1 MARRKK
7 ITEGELKSVIAGHLN
22 NALGFDG
29 GNLSRQRE
37 KSLEYYLSEKMGNEI
52 EGRSQIVSS
61 DVSDAVEP
69 LMANLMRIF
78 TSSNQLFECEPV
90 GADDVEVSEQATA
103 YINHVMFKKNNGW
116 VLLHNFIKDALIE
129 KNGFLKIFWE
139 QSDRIE
145 REEYT
150 GLDQDQFDLLLA
162 EDTVEL
168 IEHTNYD
175 DEGSMYDDQNPMAQD
190 MGVPEG
196 KHRMPDGSL
205 MDNDAMPGYENT
217 PPQITP
223 EGLDPGMGIT
233 PESFD
238 KGMEMSPEGI
248 PMEEDPTANPS
259 IIEEFANPTPQLH
272 DCVIHR
278 NFSKGQCRIEGIPP
292 EEFVIDSS
300 AKSIDES
307 NFVAHRRF
315 MTRSQLLE
323 LGYDK
328 DIIDTLPVRTD
339 RMNNL
344 EYTARNSEIGVDVGS
359 GNTND
364 YATEEVEVFEC
375 YIKCNYEGDGKAT
388 LRKVTV
394 VGANAS
400 TVLDDEPVD
409 SFPFVSMTPILMP
422 HRFYG
427 RSIAELVEDV
437 QATKTFIMRA
447 LNDNIFGMNN
457 NRLIVND
464 SLTNLS
470 DILTNRPNMV
480 VRVKGSPSEAVQ
492 TMPVQSIG
500 ETAYPL
506 IQYYDELKEART
518 GVSKV
523 SQGLDP
529 NALNSRTASGVN
541 SVLNQAQSRM
551 EFFAR
556 TFANT
561 GISDLGKKILEVVV
575 KHQDKEDI
583 VRVNDKF
590 IPFKPYEW
598 RDRCDLTIQSG
609 LGSGS
614 RDQQMVV
621 LNNILERQ
629 IQALQLQG
637 NPQAPI
643 VNLKKIHTTLKRM
656 VESAGLSDVG
666 QFFIDPDQGEQQMP
680 EEEQPEP
687 TEFEKVSMAQIQGE
701 MQRKQMDL
709 ELQEKKL
716 ELDHKKS
723 LYDLE
728 LKAREMELKYSAQV
742 DQEQIKRD
750 TKMSTEAMKL
760 KGALQKQAMAN
771 PPTPPMPGDL
781 PLPSQP
787 NVPKANIQDMPLP
800 PQPGIPT
807 IDE

>member
-1 MARRKK
+1 MAKK
-7 ITEGELKSVIAGHLN
+7 RIKISEHELKSVISGHLQ

-37 KSLEYYLSEKMGNEI
+37 KSIEYYLSEKMGNEI
-52 EGRSQIVSS
+52 EGRSQVVSS

-78 TSSNQLFECEPV
+78 TSSNQLFLCEPV
-90 GADDVEVSEQATA
+90 GAEDVDISEQATA
-103 YINHVMFKKNNGW
+103 YINHIFFKKNNGW

-129 KNGFLKIFWE
+129 KNGFLKVYWE

-150 GLDQDQFDLLLA
+150 ALDDDQFNLLIS
-162 EDTVEL
+162 EDEVEL
-168 IEHTNYD
+168 IEHTAYPD
-175 DEGSMYDDQNPMAQD
+175 ASKMQTSKSESGMDYMGYGDQNEEAP
-190 MGVPEG
+190 
-196 KHRMPDGSL
+196 
-205 MDNDAMPGYENT
+205 T
-217 PPQITP
+217 PPGMSP
-223 EGLDPGMGIT
+223 GGLDQGMGIQGVN
-233 PESFD
+233 PELL
-238 KGMEMSPEGI
+238 KEPE
-248 PMEEDPTANPS
+248 
-259 IIEEFANPTPQLH
+259 LH

-278 NFSKGQCRIEGIPP
+278 NFTKGQCRIEGIPP
-292 EEFVIDSS
+292 EEFVIEGN
-300 AKSIDES
+300 AKNIDEA

-328 DIIDTLPVRTD
+328 DIIDTLPIRTD
-339 RMNNL
+339 RQNNV
-344 EYTARNSEIGVDVGS
+344 EYTARNSEISSDS
-359 GNTND
+359 GLGQSND
-364 YATEEVEVFEC
+364 YATSQVEVFEC
-375 YIKCNYEGDGKAT
+375 YVKCDYEGNGKAV

-394 VGANAS
+394 VGNTAS

-409 SFPFVSMTPILMP
+409 SFPFVSMTPIIMP

-437 QATKTFIMRA
+437 QATKTYIMRA

-506 IQYYDELKEART
+506 IEYYDKLKEART

-556 TFANT
+556 TFAHT
-561 GISDLGKKILEVVV
+561 GIADLGRKILEVVV

-583 VRVNDKF
+583 LRVNDEF

-598 RDRCDLTIQSG
+598 RDRCDLSIQSG
-609 LGSGS
+609 LGSGN

-637 NPQAPI
+637 NPEAPI

-656 VESAGLSDVG
+656 VESAGLHDVE
-666 QFFIDPDQGEQQMP
+666 QFFIDPESKQGITSMPP
-680 EEEQPEP
+680 EEKEP
-687 TEFEKVSMAQIQGE
+687 TEFEKVSMAQIDGE
-701 MQRKQMDL
+701 MKRKAMDL
-709 ELQEKKL
+709 DLQQRKL
-716 ELDHKKS
+716 ELDHKKA

-728 LKAREMELKYSAQV
+728 LKSREMELKYSAQV
-742 DQEQIKRD
+742 DQEQIKRN

-760 KGALQKQAMAN
+760 EGQIRKEAMAS
-771 PPTPPMPGDL
+771 PPNSPPLPNAPQPPGIDLPDKMPG
-781 PLPSQP
+781 
-787 NVPKANIQDMPLP
+787 ANIQPMPMP
-800 PQPGIPT
+800 PTMPKKEIL
-807 IDE
+807 

>member
-7 ITEGELKSVIAGHLN
+7 ITEGELKSVISGHLN

-29 GNLSRQRE
+29 GNLSRARE
-37 KSLEYYLSEKMGNEI
+37 KSLEYYLSEKMGNEV

-78 TSSNQLFECEPV
+78 TSSNQLFLCEPV
-90 GADDVEVSEQATA
+90 GAEDVDIAEQATA
-103 YINHVMFKKNNGW
+103 YINHIMFKKNNGW

-129 KNGFLKIFWE
+129 KNGFLKIYWE
-139 QSDRIE
+139 QTDRVE

-150 GLDQDQFDLLLA
+150 GLDQDQLNLLIDDDA
-162 EDTVEL
+162 VEV
-168 IEHTNYD
+168 IEHTSYD
-175 DEGSMYDDQNPMAQD
+175 DLTSSYEEEPNPMAQD
-190 MGVPEG
+190 MQEG
-196 KHRMPDGSL
+196 QHKMPDGTMMSDSEMPPAPGDMPNQNPL
-205 MDNDAMPGYENT
+205 DN
-217 PPQITP
+217 
-223 EGLDPGMGIT
+223 GMGV
-233 PESFD
+233 SQF
-238 KGMEMSPEGI
+238 GI
-248 PMEEDPTANPS
+248 PNEEDPTVDSELLA
-259 IIEEFANPTPQLH
+259 EFENPTPQLH

-278 NFSKGQCRIEGIPP
+278 NFSKGKCRVEGIPP
-292 EEFVIDSS
+292 EEFIIEAS
-300 AKSIDES
+300 AKNIDDA
-307 NFVAHRRF
+307 NFVAHRRY

-323 LGYDK
+323 AGHNK
-328 DIIDTLPVRTD
+328 DIIDTLPTRTD
-339 RMNNL
+339 RQNSM
-344 EYTARNSEIGVDVGS
+344 EVAARNNEISIDTGLGQS
-359 GNTND
+359 MD
-364 YATEEVEVFEC
+364 YATEEVEIFEC
-375 YIKCNYEGDGKAT
+375 YVKCNYEGDGKAT

-394 VGANAS
+394 VGNSAS

-437 QATKTFIMRA
+437 QSTKTFIMRA

-464 SLTNLS
+464 SVTNLS

-492 TMPVQSIG
+492 TMPVQPIG
-500 ETAYPL
+500 DTAYPL
-506 IQYYDELKEART
+506 IKYYDELKEART

-541 SVLNQAQSRM
+541 SVLSQAQSRM

-561 GISDLGKKILEVVV
+561 GVADLGRKILEVVV
-575 KHQDKEDI
+575 KNQDKEDI
-583 VRVNDKF
+583 VRVNEKF
-590 IPFKPYEW
+590 VPFKPYEW

-637 NPQAPI
+637 NPEAPI

-656 VESAGLSDVG
+656 VESAGLNDVG
-666 QFFIDPDQGEQQMP
+666 QFFIDPDEGQQQMP
-680 EEEQPEP
+680 PEEPKEP
-687 TEFEKVSMAQIQGE
+687 TEFEKVSMAQIDGE
-701 MQRKQMDL
+701 MKRKQMDL

-760 KGALQKQAMAN
+760 KGALQKQAMAT
-771 PPTPPMPGDL
+771 PQPPMPSDL
-781 PLPSQP
+781 PLPSQGIELP
-787 NVPKANIQDMPLP
+787 NKMPSANIQEMPSAP
-800 PQPGIPT
+800 PMGMPKPPT
-807 IDE
+807 NNEY

>member
-1 MARRKK
+1 MAKKRKK
-7 ITEGELKSVIAGHLN
+7 ITQGELQSIIGGHLN

-37 KSLEYYLSEKMGNEI
+37 KSIEYYLSEKMGNEV

-78 TSSNQLFECEPV
+78 TSSNQLFLCEPV
-90 GADDVEVSEQATA
+90 GAEDVDIADQATA
-103 YINHVMFKKNNGW
+103 YINHIFFKKNNGW
-116 VLLHNFIKDALIE
+116 VLLHNYMKDALIE
-129 KNGFLKIFWE
+129 KNGFLKIYWE
-139 QSDRIE
+139 QSDRVE

-150 GLDQDQFDLLLA
+150 HLDTDQFELLIA
-162 EDTVEL
+162 DDDVEL
-168 IEHTNYD
+168 IEHTQYD
-175 DEGSMYDDQNPMAQD
+175 KPEEMYDDNALKAD
-190 MGVPEG
+190 MQET
-196 KHRMPDGSL
+196 HTMPDGTVHPGKTHEEYE
-205 MDNDAMPGYENT
+205 AMMMEQDET
-217 PPQITP
+217 VQIPPETIQAMEAGNIDP
-223 EGLDPGMGIT
+223 EIVQ
-233 PESFD
+233 EF
-238 KGMEMSPEGI
+238 I
-248 PMEEDPTANPS
+248 NPK
-259 IIEEFANPTPQLH
+259 EQLH

-278 NFSKGQCRIEGIPP
+278 KFNHGKCVVEGIPP
-292 EEFVIDSS
+292 EEFVI
-300 AKSIDES
+300 ES
-307 NFVAHRRF
+307 NAKTIDDASFVAHRKF
-315 MTRSQLLE
+315 MTRSQLIE
-323 LGYDK
+323 LGYNQ
-328 DIIDTLPVRTD
+328 DIIDTLPTRTD
-339 RMNNL
+339 RQNNM
-344 EYTARNSEIGVDVGS
+344 EFVARNSEINVDTGL
-359 GNTND
+359 GQTND
-364 YATEEVEVFEC
+364 YATEQVEVFEC
-375 YIKCNYEGDGKAT
+375 YVKCNYEGDGKAV

-394 VGANAS
+394 VGNNAS
-400 TVLDDEPVD
+400 TILDDEPVD
-409 SFPFVSMTPILMP
+409 SFPFVSMTPIIMP

-447 LNDNIFGMNN
+447 LNDNIYGMNN

-500 ETAYPL
+500 DVAYPL
-506 IQYYDELKEART
+506 IEYYDNLKEART

-583 VRVNDKF
+583 VRVNGKF

-637 NPQAPI
+637 NPTAPI

-656 VESAGLSDVG
+656 IESAGLHDVG
-666 QFFIDPDQGEQQMP
+666 QFFIDPEQGENEMP
-680 EEEQPEP
+680 DEEPQEP
-687 TEFEKVSMAQIQGE
+687 SEFEKVSMAQIQGE
-701 MQRKQMDL
+701 MERKRMEILMKEKQM
-709 ELQEKKL
+709 
-716 ELDHKKS
+716 ELDHKKA

-728 LKAREMELKYSAQV
+728 IKSREMELKYSAQV
-742 DQEQIKRD
+742 DQEKIKRD
-750 TKMSTEAMKL
+750 TKMTTEAMKL
-760 KGALQKQAMAN
+760 KGALDRQAMNN
-771 PPTPPMPGDL
+771 PPTPIPMPV
-781 PLPSQP
+781 S
-787 NVPKANIQDMPLP
+787 APLP
-800 PQPGIPT
+800 PEAPVPDDIYNADIQPMPSPPGIL
-807 IDE
+807 DE

>member
-129 KNGFLKIFWE
+129 KNGFLKIYWE

-175 DEGSMYDDQNPMAQD
+175 DEGTMYDEQNPMAQD
-190 MGVPEG
+190 MQQPQ
-196 KHRMPDGSL
+196 M
-205 MDNDAMPGYENT
+205 
-217 PPQITP
+217 PPQMTP
-223 EGLDPGMGIT
+223 EGLDPGMGL
-233 PESFD
+233 SQD
-238 KGMEMSPEGI
+238 GI
-248 PMEEDPTANPS
+248 PLEEDPN
-259 IIEEFANPTPQLH
+259 IDQELLKEFQSPTPQLH

-292 EEFVIDSS
+292 EEFVIDST
-300 AKSIDES
+300 AKSIDEA

-315 MTRSQLLE
+315 MTRSQLLD
-323 LGYDK
+323 LGHDR

-500 ETAYPL
+500 DTAYPL
-506 IQYYDELKEART
+506 IKYYDELKEART

-760 KGALQKQAMAN
+760 KGALQKQAMAQ

-781 PLPSQP
+781 PLPPQP
-787 NVPKANIQDMPLP
+787 DIPQANIQDMPLP

>member
-1 MARRKK
+1 MAKRKK
-7 ITEGELKSVIAGHLN
+7 ITEGELKNIIAGHLN

-37 KSLEYYLSEKMGNEI
+37 KSIEYYLSEKMGNEV

-78 TSSNQLFECEPV
+78 TSSNQLFLCEPV
-90 GADDVEVSEQATA
+90 GAEDVDVAEQATA

-129 KNGFLKIFWE
+129 KNGFLKVYWE
-139 QSDRIE
+139 QSDRVE

-150 GLDQDQFDLLLA
+150 KLDTDQFELLIN
-162 EDTVEL
+162 DDDVEL
-168 IEHTNYD
+168 IEHTQYD
-175 DEGSMYDDQNPMAQD
+175 KEPDAEYNDLGKD
-190 MGVPEG
+190 MVVPEG
-196 KHRMPDGSL
+196 KHMMPDGTL
-205 MDNDAMPGYENT
+205 MDNSDMPSDGM
-217 PPQITP
+217 
-223 EGLDPGMGIT
+223 DRGMGI
-233 PESFD
+233 
-238 KGMEMSPEGI
+238 SPEVAEQIDIGNV
-248 PMEEDPTANPS
+248 DPEMMAELQSMP
-259 IIEEFANPTPQLH
+259 EQMH

-278 NFSKGQCRIEGIPP
+278 KFNSGKCVVEGIPP
-292 EEFVIDSS
+292 EEFVIEAN
-300 AKSIDES
+300 AKNIDDAS
-307 NFVAHRRF
+307 FVAHRKF
-315 MTRSQLLE
+315 MTRSELIE
-323 LGYDK
+323 LGYNR
-328 DIIDTLPVRTD
+328 DIIDTLPTRTD
-339 RMNNL
+339 RQNNL
-344 EYTARNSEIGVDVGS
+344 EFVARNNEISVDTGLS
-359 GNTND
+359 QSND
-364 YATEEVEVFEC
+364 YATEQVEVFEC
-375 YIKCNYEGDGKAT
+375 YVKCNYEGDGKAV
-388 LRKVTV
+388 LRKITC
-394 VGANAS
+394 VGNNAS
-400 TVLDDEPVD
+400 TILDDEPVD
-409 SFPFVSMTPILMP
+409 TFPFVSMTPIIMP

-447 LNDNIFGMNN
+447 LNDNIYGMNN

-480 VRVKGSPSEAVQ
+480 VRVKGSPNEAVQ

-500 ETAYPL
+500 DTAYPL
-506 IQYYDELKEART
+506 IEYYDSLKEART

-541 SVLNQAQSRM
+541 SVLTQAQSRM

-561 GISDLGKKILEVVV
+561 GIADLGKKLLEVVV
-575 KHQDKEDI
+575 KHQDKEDV
-583 VRVNDKF
+583 VRVNGKF

-637 NPQAPI
+637 NPSAPI

-656 VESAGLSDVG
+656 IESAGLHDVG

-680 EEEQPEP
+680 EEEPKEP

-701 MQRKQMDL
+701 MDRKRMDL
-709 ELQEKKL
+709 EVKEKQM
-716 ELDHKKS
+716 ELDHKKA

-760 KGALQKQAMAN
+760 KGALDRQAMTN
-771 PPTPPMPGDL
+771 PPPPTPMPANA
-781 PLPSQP
+781 PLPAQDVY
-787 NVPKANIQDMPLP
+787 NADIQEMPLP
-800 PQPGIPT
+800 PNPGI
-807 IDE
+807 INE